1 MVRNPQC
8 IIPDTLIKDGAELF
22 LKSEF
27 HALPVVENKK
37 LLGILTTTDL
47 IKYLLEQY

>member
-8 IIPDTLIKDGAELF
+8 ITPDTLIKDAAELF

-27 HALPVVENKK
+27 RALPVVENKK